1 MESLNVTNFNRQ
13 FLQSIET
20 EIKHGE
26 RPVQFRQR
34 LWQPLDEVPGEVEP
48 LEAGQPRVEVL
59 PQRAQPAAAEVDLL
73 DVASGAEAAVEV
85 RQEEGAAAVPVQHVA
100 AAHLRVRDDRGRR
113 RHRVLASLHPRTVL
127 RTRMLF
133 TGERA
138 TVLLTLLWSVP
149 LKKIPFLTTIL

>member
-1 MESLNVTNFNRQ
+1 M
-13 FLQSIET
+13 QS
-20 EIKHGE
+20 
-26 RPVQFRQR
+26 RQR

-48 LEAGQPRVEVL
+48 LEAGQPRVKVL
-59 PQRAQPAAAEVDLL
+59 PQRAQPAAPEVDLL
-73 DVASGAEAAVEV
+73 DVAGGAEAAVEV

-100 AAHLRVRDDRGRR
+100 AARLRVRDDRGRR
-113 RHRVLASLHPRTVL
+113 RHRVLLAALHPRTAV

-149 LKKIPFLTTIL
+149 LKKVPFLTTTLKMSPTANVT